1 MQGSSC
7 SELVSVGER
16 TENNEPEGVEEICRG
31 YAGDM
36 QGNEPGRGIGCYL
49 SLVLSFYRC

>member
-1 MQGSSC
+1 MQESSC

-31 YAGDM
+31 YAG
-36 QGNEPGRGIGCYL
+36 E
-49 SLVLSFYRC
+49 